1 MKFCSATLVV
11 AGAALVV
18 LVGCK
23 PVGPDYKR
31 PEYAAP
37 ATYKEA
43 AAPAMQLPNP
53 TPPPNPEG
61 GSWKPA
67 TPSDGMLRGK
77 WWEIYNDPQLNQLE
91 ERIQTNNQSLK
102 GALETYL
109 AARDQ
114 IQVARAAFAPTLS
127 AGPSFTHSK
136 VSQHQPNFKPGS
148 QTSYNDL
155 SLVGEASWEPD
166 FFGRI
171 RRTVESARASAQ
183 ASAADMASVDLL
195 LHAQMA
201 TAYFELRGADA
212 QKQLLEATVADREKA
227 LSLTELRLAG
237 GVGNEADVAEA
248 RTALESAR
256 TQLIDVG
263 IARAQYEH
271 AVGTIANYKLTDF
284 SIPSTPLAGA
294 PPQIPVGVPSQLLER
309 RPDIA
314 AAERRA
320 AAANEQVGIAISAFY
335 PSISLSGTG
344 GFESAH
350 GGNWIQGPSV
360 LWTLGAQAAELIIDA
375 GKRHALTDQAR
386 HNYEYEVTAYK
397 SAILLGFND
406 VENQMST
413 LRILGDESQA
423 QEKAVDAAQ
432 HSYDIAQQRY
442 KGGVTS
448 YLEVLT
454 AESTLLDNQRNA
466 INVQTR
472 RFAASVALIRALGGG
487 WNSSNL
493 PK

>member
-1 MKFCSATLVV
+1 MKLRFAHLVAAT
-11 AGAALVV
+11 AALVA
-18 LVGCK
+18 LSGCK

-31 PEYAAP
+31 PDYAAP

-43 AAPAMQLPNP
+43 AAPAMVAPNP
-53 TPPPNPEG
+53 VPPPNPDG

-77 WWEIYNDPQLNQLE
+77 WWEVYNDPQLNQLE
-91 ERIQTNNQSLK
+91 ERIQTYNQGLK
-102 GALETYL
+102 SALETFL
-109 AARDQ
+109 AAHDQ
-114 IQVARAAFAPTLS
+114 IQVARAALAPTLS
-127 AGPSFTHSK
+127 VGPGFAHNKT
-136 VSQHQPNFKPGS
+136 SQHSPNFSVGS
-148 QTSYNDL
+148 HTSYNDL
-155 SLVGEASWEPD
+155 TLTGDASWEPD

-171 RRTVESARASAQ
+171 RRTVESARATAQ
-183 ASAADMASVDLL
+183 ASAADMASFDLL

-212 QKQLLEATVADREKA
+212 QKKLLEATVADREKA
-227 LSLTELRLAG
+227 LALTEQRIAG
-237 GVGNEADVAEA
+237 GVGTEADVAEA
-248 RTALESAR
+248 RTALETAR

-271 AVGTIANYKLTDF
+271 AVGTIADYKLTSF
-284 SIPSTPLAGA
+284 SIPPTPLEGA

-320 AAANEQVGIAISAFY
+320 AAANEQIGIAISAFY
-335 PSISLSGTG
+335 PSISLNGTG
-344 GFESAH
+344 GFESSHA
-350 GGNWIQGPSV
+350 GNWIQGPSA
-360 LWTLGAQAAELIIDA
+360 LWTLGAQAAELIFDA
-375 GKRHALTDQAR
+375 GQRHALTDQAR
-386 HNYEYEVTAYK
+386 HNYEYEVSTYK
-397 SAILLGFND
+397 SAIFLAFND
-406 VENQMST
+406 VEDQMST
-413 LRILGDESQA
+413 LRILGEESQA

-432 HSYDIAQQRY
+432 HSYEIALQRY

-472 RFAASVALIRALGGG
+472 RYAASVALIRALGGG
-487 WNSSNL
+487 WDSGNL